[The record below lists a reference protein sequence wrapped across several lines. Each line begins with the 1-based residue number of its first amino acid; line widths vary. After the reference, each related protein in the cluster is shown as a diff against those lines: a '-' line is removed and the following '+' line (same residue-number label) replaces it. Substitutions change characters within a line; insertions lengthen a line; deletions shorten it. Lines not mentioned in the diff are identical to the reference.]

1 MKKDSII
8 IKSTL
13 VLGSILTIGSLVV
26 SFSGI
31 LLPIAKSLSPDG
43 ILKENSIIAI
53 KLMPVIAV
61 ILGLILFGSAFV
73 YKYFKQISSY
83 IEETRWFD
91 VSLKCLL
98 LIFFIRILV
107 LIIFIYG
114 DGFIEVNPSNS
125 WIFTSKQTTIASKAD
140 EFLRHL
146 RNWDGN
152 WYYEIGQQ
160 DYRTI
165 YNKWENENLK
175 YPLQVFRFFP
185 LYPYL
190 MRVLN
195 YIVHNLTISGLII
208 SNISFFIFIIYLY
221 KLANYEFGEKVAF
234 KTAFYASIF
243 PSSFFLSVVY
253 TEALFLALIVSSF
266 YAARKQRW
274 WIAAV
279 LGLFA
284 AMTRSTGVFL
294 TIPLF
299 FEYLRQLYDNKK
311 DVIKFKE
318 LLNIQFIKSVQIKSH
333 FWAIFIIPIGY
344 LLVLINFWRTSG
356 DPFIFVKAH
365 TQCQSGFMTL
375 NILISELLNFSTVLI
390 IYPFML
396 IIGLL
401 VFKSKQFLRT
411 SYFAYAVLFYSLHL
425 LHSHTAFI
433 RFSLEIFPV
442 FIILGYFA
450 NKNKIIDLFLTVI
463 STAFLTIFAVMF
475 INGYWVS

>member
-1 MKKDSII
+1 MMKKDTL

-13 VLGSILTIGSLVV
+13 VLGSLLAFGSLVV

-31 LLPIAKSLSPDG
+31 LLPIAQSLSPDG
-43 ILKENSIIAI
+43 ILEENSIVVI
-53 KLMPVIAV
+53 KWMPVIAV

-73 YKYFKQISSY
+73 YTYFRQISSY
-83 IEETRWFD
+83 IEKTSWFD

-98 LIFFIRILV
+98 LVFFIRILV
-107 LIIFIYG
+107 LIIFMCG
-114 DGFIEVNPSNS
+114 DGFMQVNPSNP
-125 WIFTSKQTTIASKAD
+125 WIFTSNQTTTTIVSKAD
-140 EFLRHL
+140 EFLHHL

-160 DYRTI
+160 DYRT
-165 YNKWENENLK
+165 NKNLK

-185 LYPYL
+185 LYPYS

-221 KLANYEFGEKVAF
+221 KLTNYEFGEKVAF

-274 WIAAV
+274 WIAGV

-284 AMTRSTGVFL
+284 TMTRSTGVFL

-299 FEYLRQLYDNKK
+299 FEYLRQFYDNKK

-318 LLNIQFIKSVQIKSH
+318 LLNIQFIKSVKIKSH

-344 LLVLINFWRTSG
+344 LIVLTNFWRTSG

-365 TQCQSGFMTL
+365 TQCQSGFMAL
-375 NILISELLNFSTVLI
+375 NMLLGELFNFQTILI

-401 VFKSKQFLRT
+401 VLKSKQFLRI

-425 LHSHTAFI
+425 MHSHTGFI
-433 RFSLEIFPV
+433 RFSLEIFPI

-450 NKNKIIDLFLTVI
+450 NKNKIIDIFLTVI